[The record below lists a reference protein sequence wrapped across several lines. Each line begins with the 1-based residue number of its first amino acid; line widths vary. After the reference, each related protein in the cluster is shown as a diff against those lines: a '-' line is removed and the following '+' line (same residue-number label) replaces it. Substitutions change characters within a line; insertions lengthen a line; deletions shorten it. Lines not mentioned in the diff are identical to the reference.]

1 MYKEGGKRA
10 VYKEGEKKKEEE
22 KVKRIPPDIELSPT
36 NGGILTRGWSRAL
49 GSIKTLCSLVSVEGL
64 LFRLFFFIL
73 CVQIVY
79 SFCLECCCCCSW
91 YLLFLLFVS
100 FLFRRGRRN
109 RGGECGPTSFQ
120 RKGKKGAVFREPT
133 LLSG

>member
-10 VYKEGEKKKEEE
+10 AYKEGEKKKEEE

-64 LFRLFFFIL
+64 LFRLFLNFFVYL
-73 CVQIVY
+73 KWPLSAQIAY
-79 SFCLECCCCCSW
+79 
-91 YLLFLLFVS
+91 
-100 FLFRRGRRN
+100 
-109 RGGECGPTSFQ
+109 
-120 RKGKKGAVFREPT
+120 KK
-133 LLSG
+133 